1 MGVSQLI
8 TQSKR
13 VQSVQDR
20 GDLLS
25 VSASSVSDFVAES
38 THGRRCKFTH
48 CVHEMGL
55 SPGGLM
61 GGAWGLAVTL
71 VAPFKYLM
79 VWVHKRLECKSRR
92 GQDTGS
98 FQAHA
103 RVHSYGTHTHTHTCM
118 QTLCT
123 HVHTRA
129 CIYTRTLSVRI
140 PCTCACIYTH
150 SLHTLTHTYVYN
162 AHAHE

>member
-1 MGVSQLI
+1 MRVSQLI

-13 VQSVQDR
+13 VQSVRDR
-20 GDLLS
+20 GDLRSAFL

-48 CVHEMGL
+48 CVHETGL
-55 SPGGLM
+55 RPGDLM

-79 VWVHKRLECKSRR
+79 VWVQKRLECKSRR

-98 FQAHA
+98 FHAHA
-103 RVHSYGTHTHTHTCM
+103 CVHSYGTHTYTHACKHCACM
-118 QTLCT
+118 YTHVRAYIHAHSQCIHHAHVLACIHIHCT
-123 HVHTRA
+123 H
-129 CIYTRTLSVRI
+129 
-140 PCTCACIYTH
+140 
-150 SLHTLTHTYVYN
+150 
-162 AHAHE
+162 